1 MYPIQSQDPI
11 VSSVL
16 AYQKELQGQSKQND
30 LQKLCS
36 VKDQNRKQVFSRQ
49 GFFRQVSFRQVFSK
63 LALPIA
69 NIMIQSGQQL
79 KEHCQAT

>member
-16 AYQKELQGQSKQND
+16 DYQKELQGQTKQYD

-36 VKDQNRKQVFSRQ
+36 VKNHNRK
-49 GFFRQVSFRQVFSK
+49 QVFSK
-63 LALPIA
+63 LALPVA
-69 NIMIQSGQQL
+69 NIMIRSGQQL
-79 KEHCQAT
+79 KERCQLRPYIPNFKDI

>member
-1 MYPIQSQDPI
+1 MYPIHSQDPI

-16 AYQKELQGQSKQND
+16 DYQKELQGLSKQNE

-36 VKDQNRKQVFSRQ
+36 VKDHNRKQVFSS
-49 GFFRQVSFRQVFSK
+49 QVFSGQASFRQVFSK

-79 KEHCQAT
+79 KEHCQTT